1 MKFTKFAIE
10 NSIMIPQKSFIPI
23 VSEIATKWLKTTKQ
37 ATPRTATLNWLDPE
51 IRLKLKHIVAKRK
64 FFSSLCSFA
73 LKTSHKIFPTLRSH
87 FTPKLAM
94 VIVFIT
100 AIDFL
105 DFRWRILIRFL
116 YSLPRRAF
124 RHVAGIKQ
132 KVNTRR
138 HVGDYDNICRRNFKT
153 PASIVWCQVWGSCPW
168 LSTSC
173 VKKFP
178 INCAGLPKHRTYKCR
193 CVH

>member
-1 MKFTKFAIE
+1 M
-10 NSIMIPQKSFIPI
+10 
-23 VSEIATKWLKTTKQ
+23 L
-37 ATPRTATLNWLDPE
+37 
-51 IRLKLKHIVAKRK
+51 
-64 FFSSLCSFA
+64 
-73 LKTSHKIFPTLRSH
+73 
-87 FTPKLAM
+87 
-94 VIVFIT
+94 IVFIT

-124 RHVAGIKQ
+124 RHGAGFKQ

-178 INCAGLPKHRTYKCR
+178 INCAGLPKTPNVQMPVCSLKHTTSRLTSCRVRVGFLRTRIWVDYSYYVGQTAGLSHSTTR
-193 CVH
+193 TAPD